1 MISTTGSVTGAEIRT
16 PNTIPAIAG
25 GVVAGLA
32 VLLILV
38 AIIIVVLVFLR
49 R

>member
-1 MISTTGSVTGAEIRT
+1 MCLPIVSPSTDSAQQGM
-16 PNTIPAIAG
+16 IPAIAG

-32 VLLILV
+32 VMIILV
-38 AIIIVVLVFLR
+38 VMIMIIILFLR